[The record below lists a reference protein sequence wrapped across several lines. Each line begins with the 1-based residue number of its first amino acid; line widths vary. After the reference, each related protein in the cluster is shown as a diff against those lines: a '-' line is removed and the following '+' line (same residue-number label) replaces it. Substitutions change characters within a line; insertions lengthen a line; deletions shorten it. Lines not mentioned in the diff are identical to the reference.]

1 CSTLFPYPTL
11 FRSTSHFLDEVEA
24 LADRVLIIE
33 QGEIHNSGRIK
44 EIVHQTF
51 GDRKKISFSV
61 QAGNENEWL
70 DRFEHITKYND
81 RFIVEYESEYEN
93 DILDIIKENNGSNIN
108 IKEFSFEDAFL
119 KNLGYV
125 IDEKGEMTYE

>member
-1 CSTLFPYPTL
+1 
-11 FRSTSHFLDEVEA
+11 
-24 LADRVLIIE
+24 VLIIE

-51 GDRKKISFSV
+51 GDRKKIRFSV
-61 QAGNENEWL
+61 QAGNEKEWL

-93 DILDIIKENNGSNIN
+93 DMLDIIKENKESKINRQETIMNCWSDLNTLSNKMIVLLWN
-108 IKEFSFEDAFL
+108 T
-119 KNLGYV
+119 NQNMR
-125 IDEKGEMTYE
+125 MTF